1 MGAIQ
6 KKIRYLRECYAADS
20 SGIELQNIFARSVEH
35 RMFIEGANK
44 LSFEGKHQIP
54 LDLKLGKEAHDAALI
69 YEREK
74 ELVFGATFL
83 VGKQDRSIEKY
94 ASPVIIFPGKIEIIS
109 DFPFLLFD
117 TTNFRINYGLIKRVI
132 PDDEKSSLLHE
143 HLFEAVMG
151 GMFKPEGVAAIVDAF
166 NRFGMGIDASQMI
179 FFPKVVPTSELRKN
193 SGNEGLK
200 LLPAGCVA
208 LVKRSIE
215 RRGILEELSVMSE
228 SNEFSR
234 PVNELLGIAAPTRGE
249 LLGYGEIETK
259 LERIPAVLT
268 TPQKNILYSSS
279 KHTTTLVIG
288 PPGTGK
294 SYTIA
299 CLALEHMARGQ
310 SVLIAS
316 RKDHA
321 VDVIAEKIETLSGD
335 RSSVVRG
342 GRKKYLSVLKAR
354 LQAILSGMRSKKN
367 ADSLKEQGE
376 DQAISLTR
384 KINLIEQKLSSDE
397 QLFEKYTDQEKKFV
411 FIQEELSKG
420 GIQLVNRFKFLIIRW
435 LVSARKNSFVDLIK
449 SVERWIEDRNEAVV
463 KRIAVKKDARVNS
476 ILASDRKTLMAF
488 LKSLRAR
495 TGSKQRDI
503 LSNLDIRVIL
513 KTFPVWMSKNSDI
526 HDNLPLIA
534 ELFDLAIIDES
545 TQCDIASCLPVLQR
559 AKRVAIVGD
568 PKQLRH
574 VSFLARSKQAI
585 LAMKAG
591 LDASVADYL
600 DYRSKSILDLA
611 DETITS
617 QERVQFLDE
626 HYRSRPDI
634 IQFSNDRFYNGSI
647 RIMTQNPEL
656 VDLRNIKLIRC
667 EGIREKNG
675 VNKIEADR
683 MLAAIRESV
692 ELQKGLDFHYS
703 QSIGL
708 TTPFRNQ
715 AEFLSEL
722 VLQEF
727 DLDTIKKHKIL
738 IGTPHSFQGEERDLM
753 FISIALDNNSSATA
767 FRYLNQPDV
776 FNVMI
781 TRARV
786 EQFVF
791 LSVEENKVKNDS
803 LLGAYLSYVKKNVVE
818 TETNQLAKLQI
829 SAIEVYNSLVE
840 AGFKV
845 WPSYELAGL
854 ELDFV
859 VQTPNCIIGL
869 DLIGFPG
876 RFEDAFS
883 LDRYKMFRRAG
894 LRIFPLAFT
903 EWEKS
908 SDACLNAIRDF

>member
-1 MGAIQ
+1 MGVIQ
-6 KKIRYLRECYAADS
+6 KKIRYLRECFAADS

-94 ASPVIIFPGKIEIIS
+94 ASPVIIYPGKIEIIS

-200 LLPAGCVA
+200 LLPAGCLA
-208 LVKRSIE
+208 LVKRSVE

-249 LLGYGEIETK
+249 LLGNGEIETK

-420 GIQLVNRFKFLIIRW
+420 GIQLINRFKFLIIRW

-574 VSFLARSKQAI
+574 VSFLARSKQT
-585 LAMKAG
+585 
-591 LDASVADYL
+591 Y
-600 DYRSKSILDLA
+600 
-611 DETITS
+611 
-617 QERVQFLDE
+617 
-626 HYRSRPDI
+626 
-634 IQFSNDRFYNGSI
+634 
-647 RIMTQNPEL
+647 
-656 VDLRNIKLIRC
+656 
-667 EGIREKNG
+667 
-675 VNKIEADR
+675 
-683 MLAAIRESV
+683 
-692 ELQKGLDFHYS
+692 KGNYS
-703 QSIGL
+703 
-708 TTPFRNQ
+708 
-715 AEFLSEL
+715 
-722 VLQEF
+722 
-727 DLDTIKKHKIL
+727 
-738 IGTPHSFQGEERDLM
+738 
-753 FISIALDNNSSATA
+753 
-767 FRYLNQPDV
+767 
-776 FNVMI
+776 
-781 TRARV
+781 
-786 EQFVF
+786 
-791 LSVEENKVKNDS
+791 
-803 LLGAYLSYVKKNVVE
+803 
-818 TETNQLAKLQI
+818 
-829 SAIEVYNSLVE
+829 
-840 AGFKV
+840 
-845 WPSYELAGL
+845 
-854 ELDFV
+854 
-859 VQTPNCIIGL
+859 
-869 DLIGFPG
+869 
-876 RFEDAFS
+876 
-883 LDRYKMFRRAG
+883 
-894 LRIFPLAFT
+894 
-903 EWEKS
+903 
-908 SDACLNAIRDF
+908 